1 MNAPAAA
8 IVLRPPKARDR
19 SRVRR
24 MVTDTGKFRPDEV
37 DVAVE
42 VFDGATA
49 EPGVD
54 YHALGAYDEDRLV
67 GFTLFGPVPCTV
79 ATWDLYW
86 IVVDPAEQRR
96 GTGRRLLDAT
106 ESAVREAGGRLI
118 VVETSSRTDY
128 AATRGFYEA
137 VDYARAAE
145 IADYYAPGDSLVVY
159 TKYLDPPITETA
171 HHG

>member
-1 MNAPAAA
+1 
-8 IVLRPPKARDR
+8 
-19 SRVRR
+19 
-24 MVTDTGKFRPDEV
+24 MVIATGKFRLDEV

-42 VFDGATA
+42 VFDDATS

-54 YHALGAYDEDRLV
+54 YHALGAYDDDRLV
-67 GFTLFGPVPCTV
+67 GFTLFGQVPCTV

-86 IVVDPAEQRR
+86 IVIDPTEQRR

-128 AATRGFYEA
+128 APTRGFYEA
-137 VDYARAAE
+137 MDYARTAE
-145 IADYYAPGDSLVVY
+145 IADYYAPGDALVVY
-159 TKYLDPPITETA
+159 TKPLDPPTTETA